1 MFQAM
6 EQLKIQLQTVCH
18 TLLSDLPNIRIA
30 MICFAD
36 YCDADAFFLIK
47 KLDFSNDMLTIQ
59 KFVRSLM
66 GAGGGDPEE
75 AAELALLEARKY

>member
-1 MFQAM
+1 
-6 EQLKIQLQTVCH
+6 
-18 TLLSDLPNIRIA
+18 

-75 AAELALLEARKY
+75 AAELALLEARTYYYLVLQCRKIELVYSFAQLFQSIGHDW